1 MGDPCAFFLDAA
13 PGRRFCV
20 FHPAQAP
27 RRGALLHVPAFGE
40 EMNRSRPT
48 VAAAARRFAAAGFDV
63 LLIDLLGSGDSSGD
77 FGDASWAHW
86 LRDVHIAQSWLDQRR
101 TAGDPAQPLW
111 LWGLRAGCLLACAAQ
126 AQQASHV
133 PMLWWQPVT
142 RGDLQLQQW
151 LRLGAAGSMASPAQ
165 ASGARPIDRLRR
177 AMEAG
182 DTVEIAGYALSPAL
196 CAGLRGAVLAPPVSP
211 TESSPASSL
220 VQHQTPPQR
229 LFVVEVA
236 AAAGGAVSPAISQ
249 VLSRFHGAGWA
260 SSAQTV
266 VDPAFWQAPD
276 IEHAP
281 SIIEASLAGLLQGQ
295 DMP

>member
-86 LRDVHIAQSWLDQRR
+86 LRDVQVGLAWLAQRHA
-101 TAGDPAQPLW
+101 AGDPGQALW
-111 LWGLRAGCLLACAAQ
+111 LWGLRAGCLLASAAQ
-126 AQQASHV
+126 AQLDAHL

-151 LRLGAAGSMASPAQ
+151 LRLGAAGSMAAPPQ
-165 ASGARPIDRLRR
+165 AGTARPIDRLRR

-182 DTVEIAGYALSPAL
+182 DTVEIAGYTLSPAL
-196 CAGLRGAVLAPPVSP
+196 YTGLRAAVLAPPEPSP
-211 TESSPASSL
+211 G
-220 VQHQTPPQR
+220 QHETPHRR

-236 AAAGGAVSPAISQ
+236 AAAGAAVSPAVDQ
-249 VLSRFHGAGWA
+249 VLIRFQDAGWA

-266 VDPAFWQAPD
+266 VDPAFWQAPE

-281 SIIEASLAGLLQGQ
+281 SIIDASLAVLLQGQ
-295 DMP
+295 DKS